1 MSKNMRTLNFAAN
14 LTMMFNELPF
24 IERFA
29 AASAAGFRAVEFLSP
44 YAYEAGDITATLKK
58 YNLKTVLFNA
68 GIGAWNRGDRGI
80 SALPGRENEFQASM
94 NESIEYARALGCPNL
109 HVMAGLVDATEDMS
123 AHRSTYVRNLRIAAA
138 MAQAHGITLLIEP
151 INHRDMPG
159 YFLNRLEQAL
169 GVVRE
174 VDAPNLKIQLDFYH
188 AQITEGDL
196 ATKLRRYLP
205 EVGHIQIAGVP
216 GRHEPNI
223 GEINYP
229 YLFSLLG
236 ELGYTGWIGCEYRP
250 LGDTAEGLGWM
261 KAEGMKALLS
271 SSGYAAPAER

>member
-1 MSKNMRTLNFAAN
+1 M
-14 LTMMFNELPF
+14 
-24 IERFA
+24 
-29 AASAAGFRAVEFLSP
+29 
-44 YAYEAGDITATLKK
+44 
-58 YNLKTVLFNA
+58 
-68 GIGAWNRGDRGI
+68 
-80 SALPGRENEFQASM
+80 PGRENEFQASM
-94 NESIEYARALGCPNL
+94 NEGIDYARALGCPNL

-123 AHRSTYVRNLRIAAA
+123 AHRRTYVRNLRIAAA

-169 GVVRE
+169 EVVRE

-188 AQITEGDL
+188 VQITEGDL

-216 GRHEPNI
+216 GRHEPDI

-236 ELGYTGWIGCEYRP
+236 ELGYTEWIGCEYRP

-261 KAEGMKALLS
+261 KAEGMKAHLS